1 MNGSTRA
8 RDERGQVI
16 VLVAISIVA
25 LIGLVGLAIDV
36 GYAYYSQRSLQA
48 SADAAALAGASAL
61 PNPGAAAAVAN
72 SYSGSDG
79 AKNSRSNVPGVTT
92 SVTTKCVSLAPR
104 CAPANAIVVSQTA
117 NVPTI
122 FARVL
127 GIDSFTVHARAT
139 ACWPC
144 STKPLDI
151 MLVLDRTGSMCQD
164 PNGNPDPACTDIN
177 NARAGMETFLG
188 FLDPK
193 LDRVGFD
200 VFPPAKTAGQACDA
214 PSAATYDLKSA
225 AYVVVPLSQDYSV
238 NGWVDPTSPLV
249 ATIDCQQ
256 AGGRTSY
263 ATAIEKAQ
271 AELDAHGRPG
281 ARDVIIMLSD
291 GAANIGPS
299 YYPAGSPYRTQ
310 PCHQGVTSAAASDAR
325 GTVIYTI
332 GYDLGAEG
340 GGANICE
347 NSNGKAESPAI
358 TAHAALQAMAS
369 EPDNYYNKPDPGQLN
384 TIYSKIAID
393 ISAPN
398 ARLIPEDAQ

>member
-1 MNGSTRA
+1 M
-8 RDERGQVI
+8 I
-16 VLVAISIVA
+16 VLVALSIVA
-25 LIGLVGLAIDV
+25 LIGMAGLAIDV
-36 GYAYYSQRSLQA
+36 GYAYYSQRTLQA
-48 SADAAALAGASAL
+48 SADAAALAGATAL
-61 PNPGAAAAVAN
+61 PNPGAAAAVAS
-72 SYSGSDG
+72 SYGGSDG
-79 AKNSRSNVPGVTT
+79 AKNARSNVPGVST

-104 CAPANAIVVSQTA
+104 CMPANAIVVSQTA

-127 GIDSFTVHARAT
+127 GIDSFAVHARAT
-139 ACWPC
+139 ACAPC
-144 STKPLDI
+144 SVRPLDI

-164 PNGNPDPACTDIN
+164 SYGHPDPACTDIN
-177 NARAGMETFLG
+177 NARAGMKTFLG

-193 LDRVGFD
+193 LDRVGFA
-200 VFPPAKTAGQACDA
+200 VFPPAPTASKACDV
-214 PSAATYDLKSA
+214 PTGAAYDSKSA

-238 NGWVDPTSPLV
+238 NGWVDPTSQLV

-263 ATAIEKAQ
+263 ATAIEQAQ

-281 ARDVIIMLSD
+281 ARDVIVMLSD

-310 PCHQGVTSAAASDAR
+310 PCHQGVTSAQASVAR
-325 GTVIYTI
+325 GTVFYTI
-332 GYDLGAEG
+332 GYDLDAEG
-340 GGANICE
+340 GGADVCT
-347 NSNGKAESPAI
+347 NSNGSLESPPI
-358 TAHAALQAMAS
+358 TAHSALQAMAS
-369 EPDNYYNKPDPGQLN
+369 EPDNYFNKPDPGQLN
-384 TIYSKIAID
+384 TIYSKIALD